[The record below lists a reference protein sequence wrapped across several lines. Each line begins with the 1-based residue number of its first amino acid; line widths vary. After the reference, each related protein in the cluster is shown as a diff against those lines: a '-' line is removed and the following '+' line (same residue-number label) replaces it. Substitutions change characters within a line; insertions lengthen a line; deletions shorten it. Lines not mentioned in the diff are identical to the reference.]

1 MVSYCKTWLTDFI
14 TNYSH
19 ASCTTVNSQLVWKF
33 CCMGDG
39 WREGQSVD
47 IHTKRCSVKQIFKIK
62 RWSMHLGPGHS
73 IVRENRLKLPS
84 CRSATLLVSAVSPTN
99 HLASEEE
106 GILAACAS
114 ALDCRKNS
122 GFTVKFHDF
131 SLFSC

>member
-1 MVSYCKTWLTDFI
+1 M
-14 TNYSH
+14 
-19 ASCTTVNSQLVWKF
+19 TVVPAVQQSENFVVWEMDEEK
-33 CCMGDG
+33 GRVWAYTLKDVG
-39 WREGQSVD
+39 
-47 IHTKRCSVKQIFKIK
+47 VKQIFKIE

-114 ALDCRKNS
+114 ALDCRKKS